1 MELFFVTGV
10 KILVLLNPCAVLTT
24 YLALTARATPPERR
38 RVILLFAAA
47 VATAGTLLFFGG
59 GILFRL
65 LGIDLDVFRVGG
77 GVILLIC
84 AVSMVWGGAGAESRR
99 ETAAEGNISVVPLA
113 IPMAVGPGTSAGLI
127 VIGME
132 SAAWELRCINLAAF
146 LLAAA
151 VLALL
156 LAAGERAGRLLGRQG
171 MAVLG
176 KLTGLFLSAI
186 AAKMIL
192 DGVRGALFS

>member
-1 MELFFVTGV
+1 MDHFLVTAV
-10 KILVLLNPCAVLTT
+10 KILVLLNPCAVLST
-24 YLALTARATPPERR
+24 YLALTPEATAAERT
-38 RVILLFAAA
+38 RVVLQCAAA
-47 VATAGTLLFFGG
+47 VMLAGTLLFLSG
-59 GILFRL
+59 GIVFRL
-65 LGIDLDVFRVGG
+65 LDIDLDVFRVGG

-84 AVSMVWGGAGAESRR
+84 AVSMVWGGSER
-99 ETAAEGNISVVPLA
+99 EKRPAAPEANIAVVPLA

-132 SAAWELRCINLAAF
+132 SPTWAIRCINLAAL

-151 VLALL
+151 ALTLL
-156 LAAGERAGRLLGRQG
+156 LAAGGRADRLLGRQG
-171 MAVLG
+171 MAVFG

-192 DGVRGALFS
+192 DGIRGALFA